1 MSILDVCYRVAHDYA
16 GGGVKA
22 LAVRM
27 GMSYQV
33 LQNKLNPNCDTHH
46 LTVEQAAQIADM
58 TSTDEIAKAFAERR
72 NMVCIPI
79 ASHEG
84 GSDMELLDLFLA
96 EGKEK
101 GEWNDA
107 VKTALSDGRVDPGEF
122 ARINKEFMD
131 YCAAGAE
138 LMSRLNSMV
147 QDRRKTVRAK

>member
-1 MSILDVCYRVAHDYA
+1 MSIIDTVYRVAHAYP
-16 GGGVKA
+16 GGIPA

-27 GMSYQV
+27 GISKHV
-33 LQNKLNPNCDTHH
+33 LQNKVNPNNDTHK
-46 LTVEQAAQIADM
+46 LNVEEAAAIADLA
-58 TSTDEIAKAFAERR
+58 DCDDIAKAFAERR

-101 GEWNDA
+101 GEWNDV

-138 LMSRLNSMV
+138 LMSRLSSMV

>member
-58 TSTDEIAKAFAERR
+58 TGTDDIAKAFAERR
-72 NMVCIPI
+72 NMVCIPV
-79 ASHEG
+79 AQHPG
-84 GSDMELLDLFLA
+84 ASDMELLDLIISMESEKA
-96 EGKEK
+96 EMLDAIKKSLQDGK
-101 GEWNDA
+101 
-107 VKTALSDGRVDPGEF
+107 VDQIEAGKI
-122 ARINKEFMD
+122 RKEYMD
-131 YCAAGAE
+131 LVAAIAE
-138 LMSRLNSMV
+138 LLGRIEGMV
-147 QDRRKTVRAK
+147 QEVKS